1 MRPASDLSRI
11 NRARASSGDNGEED
25 PPVPI
30 SNTEVKLFSAEDTWR
45 ETARENR
52 TLPVLVKSKLCKQLA
67 SDCRQR
73 SDFSKGKSGLC
84 CISVIFFS
92 NGMKILTFLLN
103 RKKSYSFSALPFPYG
118 SGD

>member
-52 TLPVLVKSKLCKQLA
+52 TLPVLVKSKLYMQLA
-67 SDCRQR
+67 
-73 SDFSKGKSGLC
+73 FSVERIWEKWNRFCGSIFSYIIGWKRASYEVKKGYVTTNS
-84 CISVIFFS
+84 
-92 NGMKILTFLLN
+92 
-103 RKKSYSFSALPFPYG
+103 
-118 SGD
+118 

>member
-1 MRPASDLSRI
+1 MRPANDLSRI

-45 ETARENR
+45 ETAWENR

-67 SDCRQR
+67 FLVERSGTSKTGQR
-73 SDFSKGKSGLC
+73 SRDFNRSEKTGIWREMRNLC
-84 CISVIFFS
+84 E
-92 NGMKILTFLLN
+92 GAHG
-103 RKKSYSFSALPFPYG
+103 R
-118 SGD
+118 

>member
-45 ETARENR
+45 ETAWKNR
-52 TLPVLVKSKLCKQLA
+52 TLPVWKKQTII
-67 SDCRQR
+67 
-73 SDFSKGKSGLC
+73 GL
-84 CISVIFFS
+84 
-92 NGMKILTFLLN
+92 LFLICAPGGRTL
-103 RKKSYSFSALPFPYG
+103 
-118 SGD
+118 

>member
-52 TLPVLVKSKLCKQLA
+52 TLPVWKKQTIIGLLSEKNITDMQQRPDFPLEKSDLCLQ
-67 SDCRQR
+67 
-73 SDFSKGKSGLC
+73 
-84 CISVIFFS
+84 
-92 NGMKILTFLLN
+92 
-103 RKKSYSFSALPFPYG
+103 
-118 SGD
+118 

>member
-73 SDFSKGKSGLC
+73 PWFAFTNQGLC
-84 CISVIFFS
+84 
-92 NGMKILTFLLN
+92 
-103 RKKSYSFSALPFPYG
+103 AQ
-118 SGD
+118 

>member
-52 TLPVLVKSKLCKQLA
+52 TLPVWKKQTIIGLLSEKNITDMQQRPDFPLEKSDLCLQ
-67 SDCRQR
+67 SER
-73 SDFSKGKSGLC
+73 S
-84 CISVIFFS
+84 
-92 NGMKILTFLLN
+92 
-103 RKKSYSFSALPFPYG
+103 R
-118 SGD
+118 

>member
-52 TLPVLVKSKLCKQLA
+52 TLPVWKKQTII
-67 SDCRQR
+67 
-73 SDFSKGKSGLC
+73 GLLQ
-84 CISVIFFS
+84 IVDKDLIFLKENQVFVAY
-92 NGMKILTFLLN
+92 L
-103 RKKSYSFSALPFPYG
+103 
-118 SGD
+118 

>member
-11 NRARASSGDNGEED
+11 NRARVSSGDNGEED

-52 TLPVLVKSKLCKQLA
+52 TLPVWKKDC
-67 SDCRQR
+67 SDETDGQ
-73 SDFSKGKSGLC
+73 SLMAPWSSG
-84 CISVIFFS
+84 
-92 NGMKILTFLLN
+92 
-103 RKKSYSFSALPFPYG
+103 
-118 SGD
+118 

>member
-52 TLPVLVKSKLCKQLA
+52 TLPVLEKA
-67 SDCRQR
+67 S
-73 SDFSKGKSGLC
+73 
-84 CISVIFFS
+84 CICSLLFQWKEFGRNGIAFAVLFFLIS
-92 NGMKILTFLLN
+92 
-103 RKKSYSFSALPFPYG
+103 
-118 SGD
+118 

>member
-45 ETARENR
+45 ETAWENR

-67 SDCRQR
+67 FLVERSGTSKTGQR
-73 SDFSKGKSGLC
+73 SRDFNRSEKTGIWREMRNLCEGAHNGWKSARC
-84 CISVIFFS
+84 RF
-92 NGMKILTFLLN
+92 
-103 RKKSYSFSALPFPYG
+103 
-118 SGD
+118 

>member
-52 TLPVLVKSKLCKQLA
+52 TLPVWKKQTIIGQL

-103 RKKSYSFSALPFPYG
+103 RKKSYSFSVLPFPCG

>member
-1 MRPASDLSRI
+1 MFLFKGEEKYI
-11 NRARASSGDNGEED
+11 YMKSGDNGEED

-67 SDCRQR
+67 
-73 SDFSKGKSGLC
+73 
-84 CISVIFFS
+84 FF
-92 NGMKILTFLLN
+92 
-103 RKKSYSFSALPFPYG
+103 
-118 SGD
+118 